1 MKTIK
6 IRGNDYATVAA
17 RVSAYRL
24 TYPISEG
31 WGIVTHC
38 VHVDA
43 DVVRFRAEIRNPAGL
58 VVATGHAEELRA
70 SSRINA
76 VAALENAE
84 TSAVGRALTAA
95 GFATDGTGYASAD
108 ELVNKLQAQ
117 QAQQRTISAA
127 QRLFIQALND
137 RSVAYDDVQKL
148 ARSKSWGNPDGW
160 SEGYRK
166 RFIEALDAGDIVELE
181 Q

>member
-24 TYPISEG
+24 TYPISDG

-76 VAALENAE
+76 VAAR
-84 TSAVGRALTAA
+84 RALTAA

-108 ELVNKLQAQ
+108 ELVNKLNQRSGAYEDVQTLAQ
-117 QAQQRTISAA
+117 KRTSAA
-127 QRLFIQALND
+127 QRMFIQALND
-137 RSVAYDDVQKL
+137 RSLAYEDVQKL
-148 ARSKSWGNPDGW
+148 ARSKNWGNPDGW
-160 SEGYRK
+160 SAGYRK